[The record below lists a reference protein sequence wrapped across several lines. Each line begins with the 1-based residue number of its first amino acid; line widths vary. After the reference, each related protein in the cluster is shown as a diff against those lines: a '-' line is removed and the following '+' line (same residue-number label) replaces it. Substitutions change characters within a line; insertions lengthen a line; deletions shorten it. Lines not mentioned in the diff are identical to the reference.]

1 MPRTDAVA
9 RRGRPPKFSRD
20 QIVEAVAAMLLA
32 DPTTPL
38 TIARAAEAV
47 GAKPM
52 SLYRHF
58 ADRDDLVAAVAQR
71 LFAETRQPIA
81 EDATWQEEVASW
93 MRAVYRMA
101 QRVPQLVQLSA
112 SGESA
117 GWLVDGAHLAEMF
130 ERAGVDDDQLVA
142 EAVYWVST
150 TTLGHALIYAAGE
163 HSLTLERLEHSLEW
177 LDEDDARRVGR
188 LLPHLDGL
196 REDGFE
202 RIVGWT
208 IDALERRLA

>member
-1 MPRTDAVA
+1 MNAMPRTAAAA

-71 LFAETRQPIA
+71 LFAETRQPLA
-81 EDATWQEEVASW
+81 ADARWQEEVASW
-93 MRAVYRMA
+93 LRAV
-101 QRVPQLVQLSA
+101 
-112 SGESA
+112 
-117 GWLVDGAHLAEMF
+117 
-130 ERAGVDDDQLVA
+130 
-142 EAVYWVST
+142 
-150 TTLGHALIYAAGE
+150 
-163 HSLTLERLEHSLEW
+163 
-177 LDEDDARRVGR
+177 
-188 LLPHLDGL
+188 
-196 REDGFE
+196 
-202 RIVGWT
+202 
-208 IDALERRLA
+208 